1 MINKLLTIKQQ
12 LSKKKNSKKGFTMIE
27 LIIVIAIIAILVV
40 IAMPYYQSTLGSSKV
55 SSAESNIKVI
65 GDATMNYYTEM
76 GSLPDASSI
85 TDLRDVLTTKATD
98 PNGEE
103 KGPWLKKNMK
113 EKDPWGNEYQY
124 EKSSNTEF
132 DIISEGPDGDTAN
145 QIKYSTLGN
154 KKATNAK

>member
-1 MINKLLTIKQQ
+1 MINRLFNLKQQ
-12 LSKKKNSKKGFTMIE
+12 LLKKKKSKKGFTMIE

-40 IAMPYYQSTLGSSKV
+40 IAMPYYQSTLASSKV

-76 GSLPDASSI
+76 GTLPDANSI
-85 TDLRDVLTTKATD
+85 TDLRDTLTTKATD
-98 PNGEE
+98 PNGET

-113 EKDPWGNEYQY
+113 EKDPWGHDYRY

-132 DIISEGPDGDTAN
+132 DIISDGPDGDSQN
-145 QIKYSTLGN
+145 EVRYSTLGN
-154 KKATNAK
+154 RQANQNQ